1 MSISKNDKKI
11 LPFKCDVNPTS
22 EISLDL
28 IHAPINCDKTVWKSM
43 IPVKGTVFVYN
54 GGFSEGEPGKQL
66 DMTITLKRFIGN
78 DIFRALKKGEGLA
91 ITALDMKELSVKFL
105 PLCTNPSPKGKMIFK
120 LYIQEQ

>member
-11 LPFKCDVNPTS
+11 FPFKCDVNPTS
-22 EISLDL
+22 ETSLDL
-28 IHAPINCDKTVWKSM
+28 INAPINCDKTVWKSM

-54 GGFSEGEPGKQL
+54 GSFTEGETSKQL

-78 DIFRALKKGEGLA
+78 DIFRSLKAGEGLA
-91 ITALDMKELSVKFL
+91 ITALDIKALTVKFL
-105 PLCTNPSPKGKMIFK
+105 SGCPDAPPNGKLIFK